1 MWNVLTIVQTTLPSL
16 RRNRFSFSGLQFRE
30 HALARRAIVLIGDV
44 ERTEIDELPLGIA
57 DHLLKGGVGGHVT
70 VLGVAEH
77 NPNRKFLEH
86 SAPADLARARR
97 LVRFL
102 AIGQVE
108 YEGGALIRHSL
119 ERRGTDQHR
128 DAAAVFPE
136 VLFLMRLG
144 GSGRLQLRHTSVVSS
159 APLGRRQFPP
169 SQSTRAEIVA
179 AVSHD
184 AEESFVRVY
193 NPTIEMPDEDP
204 HNVGVD

>member
-16 RRNRFSFSGLQFRE
+16 RRNRFSFSTACRTPDCSSVSMRSLVG
-30 HALARRAIVLIGDV
+30 
-44 ERTEIDELPLGIA
+44 RTEMDELPLGIA

-86 SAPADLARARR
+86 SAPADLARAHR

-108 YEGGALIRHSL
+108 HEGGALIRHSL

-136 VLFLMRLG
+136 VLCLMRLG
-144 GSGRLQLRHTSVVSS
+144 GSGRLQLRHT
-159 APLGRRQFPP
+159 
-169 SQSTRAEIVA
+169 
-179 AVSHD
+179 
-184 AEESFVRVY
+184 
-193 NPTIEMPDEDP
+193 
-204 HNVGVD
+204 